1 MDIVK
6 VRIITILFFLYSL
19 CLTPIPCYSSQVKI
33 SPKDLDERYRTW
45 LEEEVVYI
53 ITPKEKDV
61 FLQLETNKEREI
73 FISAFWKQ
81 RDPTPN
87 TPSNEYREE
96 HYSRIRY
103 VNNWFGKD
111 SPGPGWRTDMGK
123 IYITLGPPKAIEKN
137 ETLPEVFPII
147 TWFYEGMLEFGLPN
161 AFNVVF
167 FKKHGMGEYELYS
180 PIQHG
185 PQSLLIHYKGDM
197 TSYLD
202 AYGELLNIDP
212 KIAEVSMTLI
222 PGESSMTFSPSLASE
237 ILISQKVPAAAY
249 EKVKDSYAE
258 KLLMYKE
265 IIEVDYSANYIEN
278 DAMVSVIRDRSGI
291 YFVHYLVEPSKLTF
305 EQYQDKFLSNLE
317 INGNISDHEGNT
329 IFQFERTIPIE
340 FNKEQMA
347 NIQNKLFSFQDMFPL
362 IAGYHKLNLLVK
374 NSISREFT
382 SVETNIT
389 IPEASSLQ
397 MSTLIL
403 ANKLDKDSRYKGK
416 NKPFLI
422 GDFQLIPS
430 PRNDFTPQD
439 TLYLYF
445 QIQGLTED
453 LKENAYLEYSVLKDD
468 TKIHSLVKGI
478 KEYPDGTN
486 FFEEFSLA
494 NISAAYYTMKVSL
507 FDKNKEEVLSESTP
521 FYVSQATYMPRP
533 WLVSLPMPSSEDPA
547 IANILGI
554 QYLNKKDVPTATTL
568 LEQAFRKNPNSQKF
582 ALDLSRV
589 LFMRKE
595 YQRVKQIANPF
606 LKDERKHAFSQIMG
620 QSCQALGELA
630 EAISYYKEYLSYFGT
645 NINILNSIGDC
656 YYRLGNTEEALIA
669 WERSLKINPDQEK
682 LKTTVKSIKEKK

>member
-1 MDIVK
+1 MK
-6 VRIITILFFLYSL
+6 TIAIFLLSYSL
-19 CLTPIPCYSSQVKI
+19 CLTPIPSDIGQAKI
-33 SPKDLDERYRTW
+33 SPKDLGARYRTW

-53 ITPKEKDV
+53 ITPKEKEV
-61 FLQLETNKEREI
+61 FLQLETDKEREI
-73 FISAFWKQ
+73 FMAAFWKQ

-87 TPSNEYREE
+87 TPANEYREE
-96 HYSRIRY
+96 HYNRIRY
-103 VNNWFGKD
+103 ANNWFGKD
-111 SPGPGWRTDMGK
+111 SPGPGWRSDMGR
-123 IYITLGPPKAIEKN
+123 IYITLGPPNSIEKN
-137 ETLPEVFPII
+137 ETLPEIFPLI
-147 TWFYEGMLEFGLPN
+147 TWFYEGMREFGLPN

-167 FKKHGMGEYELYS
+167 FKRHGMGEYELYS

-185 PQSLLIHYKGDM
+185 PQSLLIHYNGDM

-202 AYGELLNIDP
+202 AYRELFDIDP

-237 ILISQKVPAAAY
+237 VLISQKVPTAPY

-258 KLLMYKE
+258 KLLEYKD

-278 DAMVSVIRDRSGI
+278 DALIRVIQDRSGI

-305 EQYQDKFLSNLE
+305 EQYQDKFNSNLE
-317 INGNISDHEGNT
+317 INGNISDQKGNT

-340 FNKEQMA
+340 FNKEQID
-347 NIQNKLFSFQDMFPL
+347 NIKNKLFSFQDMFPL
-362 IAGYHKLNLLVK
+362 IAGHYKLNLLVK
-374 NSISREFT
+374 NSISKEFT
-382 SVETNIT
+382 SVETDIT
-389 IPEASSLQ
+389 IPETSSLQ
-397 MSTLIL
+397 MSALTL
-403 ANKLDKDSRYKGK
+403 ANRLDKDSRYKGK

-422 GDFQLIPS
+422 GDFQLVPS
-430 PRNDFTPQD
+430 PRNDFSSQE

-453 LKENAYLEYSVLKDD
+453 MEENAYLEYSILNDD
-468 TKIHSLVKGI
+468 EKIHSMVKGI
-478 KEYPDGTN
+478 KEYPDRTN

-494 NISAAYYTMKVSL
+494 KIPAAYYTLEVTL
-507 FDKNKEEVLSESTP
+507 FDKNREEVFSENTP

-554 QYLNKKDVPTATTL
+554 QYLNKKDIQKAESL
-568 LEQAFRKNPNSQKF
+568 LVEAYGKNPNSQKF

-589 LFMRKE
+589 LFMTKA
-595 YQRVKQIANPF
+595 YQRVKQIAAPF
-606 LKDERKHAFSQIMG
+606 LKDQRKYAFLQLMG

-645 NINILNSIGDC
+645 NIIILNSIGEC
-656 YYRLGNTEEALIA
+656 YYQLGSTEEALVA
-669 WERSLKINPDQEK
+669 WERSLKINPNQEK
-682 LKTTVKSIKEKK
+682 LKLFLKSIKEKK